1 MLKWRLDLSLPL
13 RQSTL
18 RLKRTILANV
28 YGVALP
34 FQIED
39 DGAIH
44 NVEMNTQILTN
55 YKESVMQVWEPD
67 DDEIIAVENKVVKKG
82 TRGWVYV
89 GQIIAFVIALF
100 LMLELFA

>member
-44 NVEMNTQILTN
+44 NAEMNILTPIN
-55 YKESVMQVWEPD
+55 YKEIVMKEDKLHDISDRDMKVWGYF
-67 DDEIIAVENKVVKKG
+67 IRTLAMGIAIYL
-82 TRGWVYV
+82 T
-89 GQIIAFVIALF
+89 
-100 LMLELFA
+100 LELFA